1 MATVAG
7 DEELRR
13 EVGRRSQ
20 HRAEELFEVSPAATT
35 VAVDGRAARAG
46 GSCAIKA
53 DELGEVL
60 AVKSNGGAIFG

>member
-1 MATVAG
+1 MATVAC
-7 DEELRR
+7 EELRR

-35 VAVDGRAARAG
+35 VAVDGQAARAG

-53 DELGEVL
+53 GEELGEVL